1 MWHITNQKFGGSA
14 LGLQRVL
21 GFGSYQT
28 AWAWLHKMR
37 RAMVRSG
44 RERLSGLVEV
54 DETYVGGLEEGAHGR
69 HTEKKAIVVIAVEIH
84 VPMGFGRVRLGRVPD
99 VSAESLVQFVRGA
112 VEPGSV
118 VHTDG
123 WKGYDDLPNWGY
135 VRKKTVLSSSPEPA
149 HVVMP
154 GVHRIAALLKRW
166 LLGTHQGAASARHL
180 DYYLDEYTFRFNR
193 RTSRSRGLLFYR
205 LLEQA
210 VQTDPMS
217 YGNMIGGKPLPPQV

>member
-1 MWHITNQKFGGSA
+1 M
-14 LGLQRVL
+14 
-21 GFGSYQT
+21 GSYQT

-37 RAMVRSG
+37 RAMIRPG
-44 RERLSGLVEV
+44 REKMSGLVEV
-54 DETYVGGLEEGAHGR
+54 DETYVGGLEEGVHGR
-69 HTEKKAIVVIAVEIH
+69 HTEKKAMVVIAVEIH
-84 VPMGFGRVRLGRVPD
+84 LPMGFGRVRLGRVPD
-99 VSAESLVQFVRGA
+99 VMAESLVPFVRGA

-118 VHTDG
+118 VQTDG
-123 WKGYDDLPNWGY
+123 WKGYDGLQKWGY
-135 VRKKTVLSSSPEPA
+135 IRKKTILSFSPEPA

-166 LLGTHQGAASARHL
+166 LLGTHQGVASARHL

-210 VQTDPMS
+210 VQTDPTP
-217 YGNMIGGKPLPPQV
+217 YANMIGGKPLFSEI